1 MPSDQQARLRAL
13 PSVHQFL
20 AAPPGAVLC
29 EEFGSGLCKL
39 ALGQLLDGMRRCL
52 QNGRLERVP
61 DAEALARDLRIRLVR
76 LCRPEGRRAINATGI
91 LLHTGLGRAPLCTD
105 ALDQVAGF
113 GRYSVLQTDLD
124 TGKRSR
130 REEKIEALLRE
141 LTGCEAALVVNNNAA
156 ATMLVLNTLAAGK
169 EVLVSRGQLIEIGGA
184 YRMMDVMAMSGCR
197 LREVGCTNRTHLSDY
212 AAAVSEE
219 TGALIH
225 VHTSNYRIRGFAGAP
240 DSKALAGLGKQ
251 HDLPVID
258 DLGSGALVP
267 LAQWG
272 LPDEP
277 LVRDSITA
285 GASVACFSGD
295 KLIGGPQAGIL
306 VGRRE
311 IVERLRKNPF
321 ARMFRVG
328 KMTLAA
334 LEATLPHFL
343 NDTFRKAIPFYRMLD
358 RSVADLRAQGERLA
372 AALGEIPGLDT
383 ELEAGAAYVGSG
395 SIPDEGVD
403 SVVVRLTLSGVPA
416 ADLARRL
423 RQHVPA
429 VFGRVQ
435 EDALLLDMRT
445 LAADEVDAVL
455 QAVRSA
461 MQAAP
466 PLDTPA

>member
-1 MPSDQQARLRAL
+1 MPPDQQARLRAL

-20 AAPPGAVLC
+20 ASPQGEALC
-29 EEFGSGLCKL
+29 SEFGNGLCKL
-39 ALGQLLDGMRRCL
+39 ALGQLLNGVRQCL
-52 QNGRLERVP
+52 QNGRLARVP
-61 DAEALARDLRIRLVR
+61 DADALARDLRVRLLR
-76 LCRPEGRRAINATGI
+76 LCRPAGRRAINATGI
-91 LLHTGLGRAPLCTD
+91 LLHTGLGRAPLCQE
-105 ALDQVAGF
+105 ALDQLAGF
-113 GRYSVLQTDLD
+113 DRYSVLQTDLD

-130 REEKIEALLRE
+130 REEKVEALLQE

-169 EVLVSRGQLIEIGGA
+169 EVVVSRGQLIEIGGA

-212 AAAVSEE
+212 AAAVGEE

-240 DSKALAGLGKQ
+240 DIKALAGLGRQ
-251 HDLPVID
+251 HGLPVID

-267 LAQWG
+267 LTPWG

-277 LVRDSITA
+277 LVPDSIKA

-306 VGRRE
+306 VGRRQV
-311 IVERLRKNPF
+311 VERLRKNPF

-328 KMTLAA
+328 KMTLAV

-343 NDTFRKAIPFYRMLD
+343 NDTFREAIPFYRMLE
-358 RSVADLRAQGERLA
+358 RAITDLRAQGERVT
-372 AALGEIPGLDT
+372 AALGDIPGL
-383 ELEAGAAYVGSG
+383 EAGLEEGAAYVGSG
-395 SIPDEGVD
+395 SIPDEGVP
-403 SVVVRLTLSGVPA
+403 SVVVRLTCSGAPA

-429 VFGRVQ
+429 IFGRVQ

-445 LAADEVDAVL
+445 LAADEVDPVL
-455 QAVRSA
+455 DALREA
-461 MQAAP
+461 TAR
-466 PLDTPA
+466 D